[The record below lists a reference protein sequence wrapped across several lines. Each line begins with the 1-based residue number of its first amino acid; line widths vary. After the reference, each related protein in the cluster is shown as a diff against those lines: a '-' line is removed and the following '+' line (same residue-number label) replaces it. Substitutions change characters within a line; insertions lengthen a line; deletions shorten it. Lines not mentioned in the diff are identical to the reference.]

1 MKKTYI
7 IPEML
12 SVQLGTCKMMAESP
26 LSVTN
31 DGDTYNLGD
40 GTAPEG
46 DDAMAK
52 GVSDKNIWDEEW

>member
-1 MKKTYI
+1 
-7 IPEML
+7 
-12 SVQLGTCKMMAESP
+12 MMAESP

-46 DDAMAK
+46 DDAMVK
-52 GVSDKNIWDEEW
+52 GVNLWDEEW